1 MASVIV
7 VDDHPLARRAASAL
21 IGASATLELIGVAA
35 SGAEALELADRL
47 RPDVMI
53 MDVRMP
59 ELDGIATTRLLLG
72 RHPGV
77 RVVLVSTGRISDL
90 PPGFADC
97 GAAGFLSKQD
107 LTLENLSALI
117 DDQGANEPA

>member
-21 IGASATLELIGVAA
+21 IDSSDTLELVGAAA
-35 SGAEALELADRL
+35 SGAEALELTERL
-47 RPDVMI
+47 RPDVVI

-72 RHPGV
+72 RHPEV
-77 RVVLVSTGRISDL
+77 RVVLVSTGRLGDL
-90 PPGFADC
+90 PPGVADC

-107 LTLENLSALI
+107 LTLDSLAALI
-117 DDQGANEPA
+117 DGRDTAAPA

>member
-1 MASVIV
+1 MVSVIV

-21 IGASATLELIGVAA
+21 IDASATLELIGAAA

-59 ELDGIATTRLLLG
+59 ELDGIATTRLLLA

-90 PPGFADC
+90 PPGIGDC

-107 LTLENLSALI
+107 LTLDNLTALI
-117 DDQGANEPA
+117 DG